1 MKNNLFYYATS
12 ELSQDAVICYCANA
26 FNGESSEL
34 KEEQMKKPNLFYTYG
49 LVANSTGKTTD
60 TNEWYTEIIA
70 QYVLDK
76 RLL

>member
-1 MKNNLFYYATS
+1 MGYNRDT
-12 ELSQDAVICYCANA
+12 VISKC
-26 FNGESSEL
+26 
-34 KEEQMKKPNLFYTYG
+34 EEQMKKPDLFYTYG